1 MKEKTEDLRM
11 KRAQI
16 QLEEELFDRLRRRAF
31 QEKRSIAGVIREIL
45 RKETTSSNRSR
56 SSSMKDFK
64 FIAVGRSRQGSH
76 KPVSE
81 RHDEALEEVFQ
92 K

>member
-1 MKEKTEDLRM
+1 M

-16 QLEEELFDRLRRRAF
+16 QLEEDMYNQLRRRAF
-31 QEKRSIAGVIREIL
+31 QEKKSISALIREIVG
-45 RKETTSSNRSR
+45 KGITPPHGSR
-56 SSSMKDFK
+56 HLSIKDFK
-64 FIAVGRSRQGSH
+64 FVAVGRSRQGPL

-81 RHDEALEEVFQ
+81 RHDEALGEAFR